1 MDDINKKCSLMG
13 MNKVLT
19 YVLIF
24 FLVLL
29 ICYVIY
35 YIFKMVNIK
44 KEEHEKDEKFS
55 QPTVPIASRNK
66 IIGFFMS
73 GCPYCV
79 QFKPVFDKVVSE
91 YTEKEKFNKDWSVS
105 TDDDTRQAKTDYNIT
120 SFPSVVII
128 QNGKVVEVKAGSMK
142 EDDFRQFLNKYI
154 EMV

>member
-1 MDDINKKCSLMG
+1 MSV
-13 MNKVLT
+13 NKVLT

-35 YIFKMVNIK
+35 YISKMVTIK
-44 KEEHEKDEKFS
+44 KEEHEKNEKFS
-55 QPTVPIASRNK
+55 QPAVAVASRNK

-79 QFKPVFDKVVSE
+79 QFKPVFDKVISE
-91 YTEKEKFNKDWSVS
+91 YTKNEKFNKDWSVS
-105 TDDDTRQAKTDYNIT
+105 TDDDTRRAKTDYNIT

-142 EDDFRQFLNKYI
+142 EADFKRFLKKYI
-154 EMV
+154 EPVSSGLTIL